1 MASRR
6 SKLAVSLD
14 ILADA
19 LKAYKKTKDG
29 DFLVFLSVSKAFEVA
44 VEYSWREFKKIVE
57 DEGLDAPSPKG
68 AVRGMARIGR
78 IGNPEK
84 WIEYINARNAGVH
97 DYFGTTQDGYVGI
110 AREFLGDA
118 RKVFKMR

>member
-1 MASRR
+1 M
-6 SKLAVSLD
+6 KSLD

-19 LKAYKKTKDG
+19 LRAYKKTKET
-29 DFLVFLSVSKAFEVA
+29 DFLMFLSVSKAFEIA

-78 IGNPEK
+78 IDNPEK
-84 WIEYINARNAGVH
+84 WIEYITARNAGVH
-97 DYFGTTQDGYVGI
+97 DYFGTTQNEYVKI
-110 AREFLGDA
+110 AQEFLNDA
-118 RKVFKMR
+118 MKVFK